1 MLRGQKLREW
11 MHHGSHFV
19 RGQKLLFKRSLSS
32 DAQSNIRNIGI
43 FAHVDHGKTTV
54 TERMLHYSGKIRR
67 MGSVDAGNTTMD
79 FLPQERERGIT
90 INSAAISFE
99 WKNTM
104 FNLIDTPGHVDF
116 TFETQRSLRVLDG
129 GILVLDAVSGVQ
141 SQTMT
146 VWRQA
151 NHFSTPRFAFVNK
164 MDRDGASVE
173 RVEKSIRSRLG
184 VKPIT
189 IQMPLGEERE
199 FYGVIDLVGLQKYS
213 WKNDDASEKSDG
225 SEFHISDL
233 NHDDPLFADAI
244 EAREKLIEDL
254 TEFDDEL
261 ADLYLTRI
269 DDENAVSSLWSA
281 GESHYESVI
290 TDVELWEALERT
302 VIRQK
307 SDALVLLCGAALR
320 NVGVQPLM
328 DAAMKLLPSPLITK
342 EIQGMNV
349 ESGELQVIKD
359 LDDKTA
365 PLVASAFK
373 VQHDF
378 QRGSLVFFR
387 VYRGKMKVKDVVL
400 NTTLN
405 DKERINKLLVIEADS
420 HEEVSEVAAGQI
432 GAAVGLK
439 ATRTGDTLIG
449 RKTGKRNYIVLD
461 GIDVPPPVFTSCVTV
476 PSSSDKPALWDALKI
491 MEREDPSIRVVLEDP
506 QTEETL
512 VSGMGELHMEV
523 VEDKLKRQFKL
534 PQVEFSP
541 PGIAFRES
549 LSTTLQATYASD
561 SLVGDT
567 RHYAKVTVEL
577 IPHENGHSWINKDPN
592 EEEGDDKSAGVQR
605 NDLII
610 NFADIDQALELR
622 EEKFKKI
629 SSHNNISF
637 HVVSQDGGV
646 DDNETAMRMK
656 HFVTPLAE
664 GVERAFA
671 SGPLCGFPISGVCVK
686 VIESQCEFTEESS
699 HSAIA
704 KATERAIKRALD
716 SNIETMD
723 LLEPIMSVEINSA
736 SNSAGAVLSDLN
748 STRRATVR
756 EVGGDEG
763 DDTPDSNVSILAN
776 VPLREMVGYSTSLR
790 SLTSGEGNFS
800 MHFLRYDSVLSQ
812 KLKEE
817 IVEDM
822 LENPISTAAL
832 DLHVFDMGK

>member
-1 MLRGQKLREW
+1 MIQEQTLLRWVR
-11 MHHGSHFV
+11 HGLHAV
-19 RGQKLLFKRSLSS
+19 RGQTLQSKRSLSS
-32 DAQSNIRNIGI
+32 DAQNNIRNIGI

-54 TERMLHYSGKIRR
+54 TERMLHYAGKIRR

-99 WKNTM
+99 WKKTM

-151 NHFSTPRFAFVNK
+151 NHFSTPRFAFINK

-173 RVEKSIRSRLG
+173 RVEKSIRNRLG
-184 VKPIT
+184 VKPIM
-189 IQMPLGEERE
+189 IQIPLGEERE
-199 FYGVIDLVGLQKYS
+199 FYGVIDVISLRKYS
-213 WKNDDASEKSDG
+213 WKSDDG
-225 SEFHISDL
+225 SEKGDGSEYHVNDL
-233 NHDDPLFADAI
+233 AHDDPLFTDAI

-261 ADLYLTRI
+261 AELYLTRI
-269 DDENAVSSLWSA
+269 DDENTESGLWIA
-281 GESHYESVI
+281 GQDHYKSVI
-290 TDVELWEALERT
+290 TDAELWEALERT
-302 VIRQK
+302 VTNLK
-307 SDALVLLCGAALR
+307 SEALILLCGAALR

-328 DAAMKLLPSPLITK
+328 DAAVKLLPSPLITK
-342 EIQGMNV
+342 EIQGVNV
-349 ESGELQVIKD
+349 ASGELQVIKD
-359 LDDKTA
+359 LEDETA

-420 HEEVSEVAAGQI
+420 HEEVSEVSAGQI

-461 GIDVPPPVFTSCVTV
+461 GIDVPPPVFTSSVTV
-476 PSSSDKPALWDALKI
+476 PSASDKQALWDALKI

-561 SLVGDT
+561 SIIGDT
-567 RHYAKVTVEL
+567 RHYAKVSVEL
-577 IPHENGHSWINKDPN
+577 IPHDNGQSWINKDSD
-592 EEEGDDKSAGVQR
+592 EEQGDEITDGLQR
-605 NDLII
+605 NDLIL
-610 NFADIDQALELR
+610 NFADIDQALNLR
-622 EEKFKKI
+622 EEKFKKV
-629 SSHNNISF
+629 SSHSNISF
-637 HVVSQDGGV
+637 YAVLKDGDV
-646 DDNETAMRMK
+646 DDKDMAMRIK
-656 HFVTPLAE
+656 HLVAPLAE
-664 GVERAFA
+664 GVERALA

-686 VIESQCEFTEESS
+686 IIEDECEFTEESS

-716 SNIETMD
+716 SNIEAVD
-723 LLEPIMSVEINSA
+723 LLEPIMNVEINSA

-763 DDTPDSNVSILAN
+763 DDTPESIVSILAN

-800 MHFLRYDSVLSQ
+800 MQFLRYDSVLSQ

-817 IVEDM
+817 IIEGM
-822 LENPISTAAL
+822 LENPMTTTAL